1 MRADLKA
8 ELNAEYRRLLAE
20 TEQAILDLVGWA
32 ANRAASDFSDIDELD
47 RQEREGERL
56 SRRITELKKRLNR
69 LKRRA
74 RLSRICEQ

>member
-32 ANRAASDFSDIDELD
+32 ANRAASDFSDVDELD
-47 RQEREGERL
+47 RQEREGKRL
-56 SRRITELKKRLNR
+56 SQRITELKKRLNR

-74 RLSRICEQ
+74 RLSRICER